1 MKASTDLT
9 VPGGTECGP
18 PGPAVAGARDPG
30 AAGHRHVAEVR
41 QAARHVHRLV
51 LGCDALV
58 IEVQPEGGGHA
69 WRWRRKVSFK
79 KIRYSS
85 LS

>member
-58 IEVQPEGGGHA
+58 IQVQPEGGGHG
-69 WRWRRKVSFK
+69 WRGWRKVGFHGS
-79 KIRYSS
+79 RH
-85 LS
+85 LA